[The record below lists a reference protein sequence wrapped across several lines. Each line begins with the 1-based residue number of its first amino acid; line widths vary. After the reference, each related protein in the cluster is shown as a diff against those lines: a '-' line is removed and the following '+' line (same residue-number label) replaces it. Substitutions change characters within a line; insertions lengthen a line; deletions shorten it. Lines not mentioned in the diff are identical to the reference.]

1 MQLSARELAQLL
13 NGTVE
18 GDPEARV
25 GRPSRIEEGGAGTI
39 SFLGNS
45 RYEEFAYSTTAS
57 ILLVS
62 RDFEPRQPLSATL
75 IRVDDVYSAI
85 AKLLE
90 KFGIDNH
97 VPAVI
102 SEYAFIHAE
111 AILGED
117 VAVGAFT
124 VVDSGVEI
132 GRGCRVYPQVY
143 LGKGVKLGKNVTLYP
158 GVRVLDNCE
167 IGDNCIIHA
176 NVVIGSDGFGFTPQ
190 DDSTYK
196 KIIHVGRVVIEENV
210 EIGANTSIDR
220 ATMGATYIRAG
231 VKLDNL
237 IQVGHNV
244 DIGENTV
251 IAAQS
256 GIAGSTRIGKSCRI
270 GGQVGF
276 VGHIQVADGTQI
288 QAQSGIASPID
299 TPNQAFFGSPA
310 IDYKNYIRSYAVF
323 KQLPDLYKKIR
334 ELERQIN
341 RQQDTPN
348 QGSSS

>member
-18 GDPEARV
+18 GDPEVRV

-39 SFLGNS
+39 SFLGNFK
-45 RYEEFAYSTTAS
+45 YEEFAYSTTAS

-62 RDFEPRQPLSATL
+62 RDFKPRQPVSATL

-90 KFGIDNH
+90 KFERENQA
-97 VPAVI
+97 PAAI
-102 SEYAFIHAE
+102 SEHAFIHAG
-111 AILGED
+111 ASLGEN
-117 VAVGAFT
+117 VAIGAFA
-124 VVDSGVEI
+124 VVESGVEI
-132 GRGCRVYPQVY
+132 GQECRIYPQVY
-143 LGKGVKLGKNVTLYP
+143 IGRGVKLGKNVTLYP

-176 NVVIGSDGFGFTPQ
+176 NVVIGSDGFGFAPGK
-190 DDSTYK
+190 DGTYQ
-196 KIIHVGRVVIEENV
+196 KIAHVGRVVIEENV
-210 EIGANTSIDR
+210 EVGANTAIDR
-220 ATMGATYIRAG
+220 ATIGATYIRAG

-276 VGHIQVADGTQI
+276 VGHIQIADGTQI

-299 TPNQAFFGSPA
+299 TPNKAFFGSPA

-323 KQLPDLYKKIR
+323 KQLPELYKKIW

-341 RQQDTPN
+341 QQQDAPN
-348 QGSSS
+348 QDSSS